1 MRKKQSNLT
10 DWQKLKIEAYLE
22 TQPQIKILYEITQDL
37 MSLMNEKMCKFK
49 DCKRRLIPKLLKY
62 IELLKGCGFILFRKL
77 GKTIENWQ
85 EEIGR
90 MFRFTRSNGIT
101 EGLHRKMK
109 LIQRR
114 AYGFRNFENYR
125 LRIKVLC
132 A

>member
-1 MRKKQSNLT
+1 MRKKQNALE

-37 MSLMNEKMCKFK
+37 MSLMNEKMCKYN

-62 IELLKGCGFILFRKL
+62 IELLKDCGFVLFRKL

-90 MFRFTRSNGIT
+90 MF
-101 EGLHRKMK
+101 
-109 LIQRR
+109 
-114 AYGFRNFENYR
+114 
-125 LRIKVLC
+125 
-132 A
+132 